1 MVLPWHAAHSPV
13 FLEGLTALFV
23 VLFLLVKEGVPGFH
37 LGKLPGNSPWAT
49 EGLMRQVEI

>member
-13 FLEGLTALFV
+13 VLEGMAAVFV
-23 VLFLLVKEGVPGFH
+23 VLFLLVKEGVPRFH
-37 LGKLPGNSPWAT
+37 LGKRPGNSPWAT